1 MLAGSLCV
9 LTRWQCYCA
18 GLVYCALDFYGISSK
33 RAVLEPIRLV
43 HACEH
48 AQSLSCGHSL

>member
-48 AQSLSCGHSL
+48 AQSLSCGHSM